1 MDLSDLNTK
10 REDPWLMIC
19 KLLIFLDGWISIQT
33 LFGIHLFSFHGGDF
47 AGRGKNTGKM
57 RAKST
62 LKDLV
67 GHNVY
72 KGGQYT

>member
-1 MDLSDLNTK
+1 MNLSDLNTK
-10 REDPWLMIC
+10 CEDPWLMIC
-19 KLLIFLDGWISIQT
+19 KLLIWLDVWISIPTRGHTPNQ
-33 LFGIHLFSFHGGDF
+33 IGGDF

-67 GHNVY
+67 GHNVNM
-72 KGGQYT
+72 KVSIRE